1 MGNKTAGV
9 TGRLPNWK
17 DEGKERHFRKLVS
30 HERTE
35 MLLCSANLLR
45 VVAYNLVMESSTTPL
60 PGTHTQRH
68 NNLLAEG
75 RDGLSR
81 DRVSLWRD
89 GNISL
94 IAKEVAHVLKYLLA
108 IWGCFNFL
116 ISPVSYPLP
125 TCCFLFI

>member
-17 DEGKERHFRKLVS
+17 NEGKKRHVRKLVS
-30 HERTE
+30 HKRTE
-35 MLLCSANLLR
+35 MLLSSANLLR

-60 PGTHTQRH
+60 PRTHTHRH

-81 DRVSLWRD
+81 ERVSLWRD

-94 IAKEVAHVLKYLLA
+94 IAKEVKHVLKYPLA
-108 IWGCFNFL
+108 I
-116 ISPVSYPLP
+116 
-125 TCCFLFI
+125 